1 MSYSIGVDVG
11 TGSARAGVADVRTG
25 VLLAVRKRD
34 IKMWNPKPEHYE
46 QSSADVWAA
55 VCECVRGAMADAGVA
70 ADAVCGISFD
80 ATCSLVCL
88 DSDRRPVGVDPTE
101 PDEHERNIVVW
112 LDHRAE
118 AQAARINATGHA
130 RLRTV
135 GNTISPEMEVPKLLW
150 LKEHMPAAFARCS
163 GGGICLDL
171 ADFLVYAATDYASDV
186 RSLCTTVCKWN
197 YDAQP
202 GGGGVGWDRSFFA
215 AAGFAEGDLPDSC
228 LGADVRPPGA
238 AVAGGVGSAAA
249 AAMGLREGTALAVG
263 MIDAHAGGVGC
274 LGAALPAEDGSGGG
288 SGGGGGGGGGG
299 AATAEAL
306 ASRLALICGTST
318 CLMASSPSPCF
329 VDGVWGP
336 YYGAMFDAMY
346 LTEGGQSATGALI
359 DHLIAGHAC
368 ASQLASDAAATRG
381 GVPPTVLL
389 NERLEELAASRGVAV
404 PLLAAQMHVT
414 PDFAGNRSPLSDPSM
429 RGAVVGLGLRSGRDE
444 LAVLYLAAVQAL
456 AYQTRHVVDRMHA
469 AGHPPIRSVVACG
482 GLAKN
487 PLYAQAHADALRMPL
502 HLPREPEAVLLGAAV
517 LGATAGGAHGSVAA
531 AMAAMS
537 AIEGAAVRPTA
548 DAAVVRY
555 HEKKYAVFLRMSDDQ
570 RAYREM
576 MASE

>member
-1 MSYSIGVDVG
+1 LAQATRMYSIGVDVG

-34 IKMWNPKPEHYE
+34 IQMWSPKPEHYE
-46 QSSADVWAA
+46 QSSAEIWKA
-55 VCECVRGAMADAGVA
+55 VCECVRGAIADAGVA
-70 ADAVCGISFD
+70 AEAVCGISFD

-88 DSDRRPVGVDPTE
+88 DSARQPVGVDPTE
-101 PDEHERNIVVW
+101 PDEHERNIIVW

-150 LKEHMPAAFARCS
+150 LKEHMPSAFARCS
-163 GGGICLDL
+163 TGTCLDL
-171 ADFLVYAATDYASDV
+171 ADFLVFAATDYTTDV

-197 YDAQP
+197 YDSQP
-202 GGGGVGWDRSFFA
+202 GGGGVGWDRSFFG
-215 AAGFAEGDLPDSC
+215 AAGFSEGDLPVGC

-238 AVAGGVGSAAA
+238 SVAGGLGKVAAT
-249 AAMGLREGTALAVG
+249 AMGLREGTALAVG

-274 LGAALPAEDGSGGG
+274 LGAALPADD
-288 SGGGGGGGGGG
+288 GGGGGGG

-306 ASRLALICGTST
+306 SSRLALICGTST
-318 CLMASSPSPCF
+318 CLMASSPVPCF

-336 YYGAMFDAMY
+336 YFGAMFDGLY

-359 DHLIAGHAC
+359 DHLIANHPC
-368 ASQLASDAAATRG
+368 AAQLESDAAATGG
-381 GVPPTVLL
+381 GVPQTALL
-389 NERLEELAASRGVAV
+389 NEHLQRLAAAQGVPV
-404 PLLAAQMHVT
+404 PLLASQMHLT
-414 PDFAGNRSPLSDPSM
+414 PDFAGNRSPLADPAM
-429 RGAVVGLGLRSGRDE
+429 RGALVGLGLKTSLDE

-456 AYQTRHVVDRMHA
+456 AYQTRQIVERMHA
-469 AGHPPIRSVVACG
+469 AGHPPIRAVVACG

-487 PLYAQAHADALRMPL
+487 PLYAQAHADVLRMPL

-517 LGATAGGAHGSVAA
+517 LGATAGGAHGSVAE

-537 AIEGAAVRPTA
+537 SIEGAVRPTE
-548 DAAVVRY
+548 DATVTRY
-555 HEKKYAVFLRMSDDQ
+555 HEKKYAVYLRMSDDQ
-570 RAYREM
+570 RAYAKM
-576 MASE
+576 MAAP